1 MNQFMNQS
9 KQSWKLWASACAVAG
24 VLMVGGCKNQGGASG
39 EAGNVATGTDAK
51 SEIVLGLYTS
61 MTGGTASFGKS
72 TDSGIKMAIAEAN
85 ASGGV
90 LGRQIRVQLEDNG
103 GKPDQAVTAVQ
114 KLISSDNVVAILGDV
129 ASSNSLAAAPIC
141 QNAKVPMLSPTSTNP
156 KVTQVGDYI
165 FRACFID
172 PDQGPICARFAKD
185 QLKAK
190 TAAVFIDTK
199 SDYSRGLAKYFIEEF
214 SKTGKIVK
222 TDYYSAGDNDF
233 RAQLTNIKATNPDV
247 LFIPGYYTEV
257 GAIALQARELKIN
270 QPLLGGDGWDS
281 PKLTEIGKDAV
292 QGSYFSTHYSSEST
306 DPRVKK
312 FVADFKKQNNGE
324 TPDALCAVAY
334 DSANM
339 MLAAIKKAGVA
350 EPNEGSRQKIRDAL
364 AATKDF
370 PGVTGN
376 ITLNKDRNAV
386 KQLVMVQV
394 KGNDFKYVS
403 TVKP

>member
-1 MNQFMNQS
+1 MKQS
-9 KQSWKLWASACAVAG
+9 KRVWKLWASACALAG
-24 VLMVGGCKNQGGASG
+24 VLIIGGCKDQGGG
-39 EAGNVATGTDAK
+39 AGGATGSSGK
-51 SEIVLGLYTS
+51 SEVLLGLYTS
-61 MTGGTASFGKS
+61 MTGDTASFGKS
-72 TDSGIKMAIAEAN
+72 TDRGIRMAIDEAN

-103 GKPDQAVTAVQ
+103 SKSDQAATAVQ
-114 KLISSDNVVAILGDV
+114 KLISSDNVVAVLGDV
-129 ASSNSLAAAPIC
+129 ASSNSLAAGPIC
-141 QNAKVPMLSPTSTNP
+141 QREKVPMLSPTSTNP
-156 KVTQVGDYI
+156 KVTQIGDYI

-185 QLKAK
+185 HLKAK
-190 TAAVFIDTK
+190 TAAVFIDSK
-199 SDYSRGLAKYFIEEF
+199 SDYSQGLAKYFIEEF

-222 TDYYSAGDNDF
+222 TDYYSASDNDF
-233 RAQLTNIKATNPDV
+233 RAQLTNIKPTNPDV
-247 LFIPGYYTEV
+247 VFIPGYYTAV
-257 GAIALQARELKIN
+257 GAIALQAREVGLK

-292 QGSYFSTHYSSEST
+292 QGAYFSTHYSSESKN
-306 DPRVKK
+306 PRVTK
-312 FVADFKKQNNGE
+312 FVANFKKKYNGE

-350 EPNEGSRQKIRDAL
+350 NPDEASRKKIRDAL

-394 KGNDFKYVS
+394 KGNDFKYVT

>member
-1 MNQFMNQS
+1 MNQT

-24 VLMVGGCKNQGGASG
+24 VLMVGGCKNQGGTT
-39 EAGNVATGTDAK
+39 GNSATGTDAK
-51 SEIVLGLYTS
+51 GEITLGLFTS

-85 ASGGV
+85 AKGGV

-114 KLISSDNVVAILGDV
+114 KLISSDNVVAVLGDV

-141 QNAKVPMLSPTSTNP
+141 QSAKVPMLSPSSTNP

-165 FRACFID
+165 FRTCFID
-172 PDQGPICARFAKD
+172 PFQGTVCARFA
-185 QLKAK
+185 QQTLKAK
-190 TAAVFIDTK
+190 TAAVFIDNK

-214 SKTGKIVK
+214 SKTGKIVA

-233 RAQLTNIKATNPDV
+233 RAQLTNIKPKNPDV

-257 GAIALQARELKIN
+257 GAIALQARELKMN

-292 QGSYFSTHYSSEST
+292 QGAYFSTHYSSEST

-324 TPDALCAVAY
+324 TPDALCAIAY
-334 DSANM
+334 DAANL
-339 MLAAIKKAGVA
+339 MLSAIKKAGVA
-350 EPNEGSRQKIRDAL
+350 DADEASRKKIRDAL

-376 ITLNKDRNAV
+376 ITLDKDRNAI
-386 KQLVMVQV
+386 KPAVMVQV
-394 KGNDFKYVS
+394 KGSDFKYVT